1 MDMQQINAIVNEI
14 DSFVWGPVMLVLL
27 VGTGVFLTFKL
38 NFRTWRNLPYSIKS
52 VIGKDAR
59 QKKAGGEGD
68 VSSFNALMTALSA
81 TIGTGNIVGVA
92 TAMFAGGPGALVW
105 MWLSAAFGITT
116 KYAECMLASK
126 YREVNEKGEMKGG
139 PMFTMKNG
147 FSNKQL
153 GAILGFLF
161 ALFTVL
167 ASFGIGNMTQANS
180 ISTALEK
187 TFAVP
192 VAATGAA
199 LVILC
204 MIIILGG
211 IQSISRVAA
220 VVVPVMAVFY
230 VVCGLA
236 GILANASE
244 IPHGL
249 YMIFMMAFNPQA
261 VGGGVLGAI
270 TVSVMNAMRFGVARG
285 CFSNEAGLGSA
296 AIVAASAHTDD
307 PVRQGYINSTGTFF
321 DTIVICSITGLVIAS
336 SGMLGTVDEKGVA
349 LSGLSLTIAAFEK
362 FVGPVGKYIVS
373 IGIVLFAYSTI
384 LGWEYQ
390 GEKCFEYLFG
400 SAKFNVVY
408 RVVFCLITYI
418 GATQALELVWNL
430 ADIFNALMAIP
441 NLISLLILADVI
453 KQETER
459 YQPILEA
466 EKAGRGVQHAT
477 KSEVAELR
485 DMTVAIEEKVEKTQ
499 KKVENLEKKMNKME
513 ETVKKMRR

>member
-1 MDMQQINAIVNEI
+1 
-14 DSFVWGPVMLVLL
+14 
-27 VGTGVFLTFKL
+27 
-38 NFRTWRNLPYSIKS
+38 
-52 VIGKDAR
+52 
-59 QKKAGGEGD
+59 
-68 VSSFNALMTALSA
+68 
-81 TIGTGNIVGVA
+81 
-92 TAMFAGGPGALVW
+92 
-105 MWLSAAFGITT
+105 
-116 KYAECMLASK
+116 
-126 YREVNEKGEMKGG
+126 
-139 PMFTMKNG
+139 
-147 FSNKQL
+147 
-153 GAILGFLF
+153 
-161 ALFTVL
+161 
-167 ASFGIGNMTQANS
+167 
-180 ISTALEK
+180 
-187 TFAVP
+187 
-192 VAATGAA
+192 
-199 LVILC
+199 
-204 MIIILGG
+204 
-211 IQSISRVAA
+211 
-220 VVVPVMAVFY
+220 
-230 VVCGLA
+230 
-236 GILANASE
+236 
-244 IPHGL
+244 
-249 YMIFMMAFNPQA
+249 
-261 VGGGVLGAI
+261 
-270 TVSVMNAMRFGVARG
+270 
-285 CFSNEAGLGSA
+285 
-296 AIVAASAHTDD
+296 
-307 PVRQGYINSTGTFF
+307 
-321 DTIVICSITGLVIAS
+321 
-336 SGMLGTVDEKGVA
+336 MLGTVDEKGVA

-466 EKAGRGVQHAT
+466 EKAGRRGVQHAT

>member
-1 MDMQQINAIVNEI
+1 MDWKAINDIVGAI
-14 DSFVWGPVMLVLL
+14 DSFIY
-27 VGTGVFLTFKL
+27 LTFKL

-139 PMFTMKNG
+139 PMFTMKNA
-147 FSNKQL
+147 FKNKQL

-211 IQSISRVAA
+211 IQSISKVAA
-220 VVVPVMAVFY
+220 IVVPVMAVFY

-236 GILANASE
+236 GILANAGE

-249 YMIFMMAFNPQA
+249 YLIFTMAFNPQA
-261 VGGGVLGAI
+261 V
-270 TVSVMNAMRFGVARG
+270 VARG

-349 LSGLSLTIAAFEK
+349 LSGLTLTIAAFEK
-362 FVGPVGKYIVS
+362 FVGPVGRYIVS

-408 RVVFCLITYI
+408 RVLFCLITYI
-418 GATQALELVWNL
+418 GATQAL
-430 ADIFNALMAIP
+430 FNALMAIP
-441 NLISLLILADVI
+441 NLISLLVLADII
-453 KQETER
+453 KEETER

-466 EKAGRGVQHAT
+466 EKAGHGVQHAT
-477 KSEVAELR
+477 KDEVEELR
-485 DMTVAIEEKVEKTQ
+485 DMTIAIEEKIEKTQ
-499 KKVENLEKKMNKME
+499 KRLDNLEKKMNKVE
-513 ETVKKMRR
+513 AAVNKMRK